1 MRFYINETLQ
11 YTEDWLATDR
21 LLVVVGV
28 VVRVVVDV
36 VVGVVVGDVV
46 GIVVDIVV
54 VSCTSLVTWFA
65 REITGDM
72 RHFSL
77 VNTE

>member
-11 YTEDWLATDR
+11 YIEDWLATDR

-28 VVRVVVDV
+28 VVRVVV
-36 VVGVVVGDVV
+36 GVLVGDVLGIVV
-46 GIVVDIVV
+46 GIVV
-54 VSCTSLVTWFA
+54 VSTSLVTWFA